1 MNVYNISSVQNFT
14 TSDLTILP
22 SQKFFP
28 ATSMQLGK
36 LWTESAK
43 SVADWTEMFQDSVMV
58 HFYSAQTQGW
68 LVQRNPHH
76 EAYAALGPL
85 FCPTAYWS
93 TADF

>member
-14 TSDLTILP
+14 TPDLTVLP

-36 LWTESAK
+36 LWTESSK

-68 LVQRNPHH
+68 VVQRNPRH
-76 EAYAALGPL
+76 EAYAALGPI

-93 TADF
+93 TPNF